1 MQFRDPIQARK
12 ATELDGSK
20 VGTDLQ
26 LVAKISDPGRKQER
40 HGPMYE
46 EREVHVSNVDW
57 KASEDDVKEVFL
69 KYGTVESVR
78 IPRKVD
84 GGSKGFGYVVFS
96 SKVSLRLCLMKNI
109 ADSHAGRSK
118 CRACDA
124 RTGIPLS
131 TTTGADIQSSRYEA
145 QFHDYC
151 QPCWRLAISVR

>member
-46 EREVHVSNVDW
+46 GREVHVSNIDW
-57 KASEDDVKEVFL
+57 KASEDDVKEVFS

-96 SKVSLRLCLMKNI
+96 SKVGFFLFFVFL
-109 ADSHAGRSK
+109 
-118 CRACDA
+118 
-124 RTGIPLS
+124 TS
-131 TTTGADIQSSRYEA
+131 TKWSQY
-145 QFHDYC
+145 
-151 QPCWRLAISVR
+151 